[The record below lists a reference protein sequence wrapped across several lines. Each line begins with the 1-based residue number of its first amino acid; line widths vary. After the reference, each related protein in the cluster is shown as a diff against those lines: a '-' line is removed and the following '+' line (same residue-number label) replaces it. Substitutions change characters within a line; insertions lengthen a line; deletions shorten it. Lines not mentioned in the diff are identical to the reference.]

1 MDVFPRGFFY
11 WSRSLEITFGKDLRT
26 DAAVEKPLKQSHTFQ
41 GNDGC
46 FFLWSTLSSFRIAK
60 SFKFVCECSRRFY
73 FLPLKVQR
81 QYESLPSFF
90 VAILRFLSFSNQCL
104 LPTGDRHMEP
114 SQMTRFCQKILQ
126 ILEFFVHVSDR
137 CLFPTGADHRWSPQ
151 MMTTDDDHRTWQPR
165 ATEDGQMWYAPSL
178 RHMKLFSRISS
189 VSTSYFRGNL
199 WKNSQWRQHENK
211 TLKEG
216 IFEVSCTKSKG

>member
-26 DAAVEKPLKQSHTFQ
+26 DAAVENPLKQSHTFQ
-41 GNDGC
+41 GNDGY

-60 SFKFVCECSRRFY
+60 SFKFVCECSRTFY

-137 CLFPTGADHRWSPQ
+137 CLFPTGA
-151 MMTTDDDHRTWQPR
+151 TTDDDHRWWPQMMT
-165 ATEDGQMWYAPSL
+165 TE
-178 RHMKLFSRISS
+178 H
-189 VSTSYFRGNL
+189 GNL
-199 WKNSQWRQHENK
+199 ELQRTAKCDTFQVWGTWSFFP
-211 TLKEG
+211 G
-216 IFEVSCTKSKG
+216 SVV

>member
-1 MDVFPRGFFY
+1 MLQY
-11 WSRSLEITFGKDLRT
+11 KSHWN
-26 DAAVEKPLKQSHTFQ
+26 SHTLSKEMTDTSFSDQ
-41 GNDGC
+41 L
-46 FFLWSTLSSFRIAK
+46 FLHFGLRKALNC
-60 SFKFVCECSRRFY
+60 VCECSRRFY

-81 QYESLPSFF
+81 QCESLPSFF

-114 SQMTRFCQKILQ
+114 SQMTRFCQRPRQ
-126 ILEFFVHVSDR
+126 ILEFFVHVSDQ
-137 CLFPTGADHRWSPQ
+137 CLFPHRCYHRWWPQ

-165 ATEDGQMWYAPSL
+165 ATEDGQMWYVPSL
-178 RHMKLFSRISS
+178 RHMKLFSRITS

-199 WKNSQWRQHENK
+199 WKNSQWRQQENK

-216 IFEVSCTKSKG
+216 IFEGAYTKSKG